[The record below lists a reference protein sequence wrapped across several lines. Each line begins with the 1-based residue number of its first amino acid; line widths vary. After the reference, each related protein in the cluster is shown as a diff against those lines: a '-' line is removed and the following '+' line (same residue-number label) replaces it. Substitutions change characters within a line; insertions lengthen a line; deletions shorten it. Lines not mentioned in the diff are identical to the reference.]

1 MEYKSLKIF
10 GDGGARGN
18 PGPAASGYV
27 IMAGDQI
34 LETGG
39 QYLGETTNNQ
49 AEYQAVKLAL
59 EAVAKFQPD
68 LIEFNLDSELVVRQ
82 LNGLYKV
89 KNQQLKPI
97 HEAIKELTKLYP
109 KVTFTHVRR
118 EFNQL
123 ADAEVNRILDAQK

>member
-1 MEYKSLKIF
+1 MEQATLKIF
-10 GDGGARGN
+10 ADGGARGN

-27 IMAGDQI
+27 ITAEDQI

-59 EAVAKFQPD
+59 EAASKFQPTE
-68 LIEFNLDSELVVRQ
+68 IQFNLDSELVVRQ

-97 HEAIKELTKLYP
+97 HEAIKELIKLYP
-109 KVTFTHVRR
+109 RVTFTHVRR
-118 EFNQL
+118 EYNQL
-123 ADAEVNRILDAQK
+123 ADAEVNRILDAQ